1 VAFRMSRKTQCVSR
15 PGPRP
20 LRTCVTALAGAL
32 VILALSAAPSAFGWL
47 TVSSP
52 YGPVYEH
59 LSYGPRYRQVLD
71 VYEAKAADAPIVVLV
86 HGGGWRFQDSLVM
99 YASESEALQQQGF
112 TVFEISYDQDSET
125 IPAFPLENND
135 VALATRWAIANA
147 ASFHADASNVILL
160 GGSAGGHLVS
170 VAAEQLNAAK
180 PGTVRGVVTLSA
192 PTNFKTLLTMIEN
205 RTITNESFITSV
217 KQALG
222 RDPGENAFAS
232 LSEWEAYPG
241 IWSPALHAPTQSCP
255 NWLLFNSE
263 TELIPLSQ
271 AVELNQAL
279 LGAKC
284 SSTLHVVPGSKHAFA
299 YFSTVAPAI
308 FSFIKAN

>member
-1 VAFRMSRKTQCVSR
+1 MVFRMSRKTQCVSR

-20 LRTCVTALAGAL
+20 LRACVTALAGAL
-32 VILALSAAPSAFGWL
+32 VILALSATPSAFGWL

-71 VYEAKAADAPIVVLV
+71 VYESTTAHAPIVVLV
-86 HGGGWRFQDSLVM
+86 HGGGWRTQDSLVM
-99 YASESEALQQQGF
+99 YAKESEALQAQGF
-112 TVFEISYDQDSET
+112 TVFEIDYDQDSET

-147 ASFHADASNVILL
+147 ASFNADPANVVLL
-160 GGSAGGHLVS
+160 GASAGGQLVS
-170 VAAEQLNAAK
+170 VAAAQLNEAK
-180 PGTVRGVVTLSA
+180 AGTVRAVVTLSA
-192 PTNFKTLLTMIEN
+192 PTNFVTLLTMIEN
-205 RTITNESFITSV
+205 GTITNESFITSV

-232 LSEWEAYPG
+232 LSEYEAYPG
-241 IWSPALHAPTQSCP
+241 IWSPALHAPAQSCP
-255 NWLLFNSE
+255 SWLLFNSE

-271 AVELNQAL
+271 AFELNEAL
-279 LGAKC
+279 LSAKC
-284 SSTLHVVPGSKHAFA
+284 SSKLQVVPGSKHAFA
-299 YFSTVAPAI
+299 YFDTVAPAI
-308 FSFIKAN
+308 ISFIKAN

>member
-1 VAFRMSRKTQCVSR
+1 VALGMSRKTRCVSR
-15 PGPRP
+15 RGPRG
-20 LRTCVTALAGAL
+20 LRACVTALAGAFA
-32 VILALSAAPSAFGWL
+32 ILALSGTPSAFGWL
-47 TVSSP
+47 TVDSD

-71 VYEAKAADAPIVVLV
+71 VYEAKVAHAPIVVLV
-86 HGGGWRFQDSLVM
+86 HGGGWRTQDSLVM

-112 TVFEISYDQDSET
+112 TVFEIEYDQDSET

-147 ASFHADASNVILL
+147 ATFHADPSNVILL
-160 GGSAGGHLVS
+160 GGSAGGQLVS

-180 PGTVRGVVTLSA
+180 PGTVRGVVALSA

-205 RTITNESFITSV
+205 GTITNESFITSV

-222 RDPGENAFAS
+222 RDPGEKAFAS

-241 IWSPALHAPTQSCP
+241 TWSPALHAPTQSCP

-271 AVELNQAL
+271 ATEMNQAL
-279 LGAKC
+279 LAAQCG
-284 SSTLHVVPGSKHAFA
+284 STLKVVPGSKHAFA
-299 YFSTVAPAI
+299 YFGTVAPAI